1 MPQFSAWCPS
11 CNVSPPDAAIKKVLA
26 LQDTFFANKNT
37 CGDKVCNV
45 ANGESCTTCP
55 GDCGACSFTSAITSC
70 VNKNQIHFT
79 FDDGP
84 TEMFPKFLDILK
96 SSQIKASIYINGLY
110 VMQSIDPNSVV
121 GKETGWTNSIL
132 ASYVKRA
139 YDEGH
144 IIGTHT
150 YSHLGVVNGT
160 VSTPNFTLNSVKLD
174 VLRMQMLMNDILIYD
189 IIGKYPLAFRPPY
202 LEMNGTILN
211 LLETMGYI
219 PISVNV
225 DSKDYEATSS
235 DIVVSNVMADIS
247 KSPNDGMIGLFHD
260 GYSFTIEALPKLIT
274 QVKAKG
280 ITFVDLPT
288 CLNKPASAFYRST
301 NANLF
306 TKDMQSAQG
315 VNNPSTIS
323 STTSTTSTTT
333 SATTSTTTK
342 PSSSTTPLAPSS
354 KNTNINGIQS
364 SASSLTGAM
373 DYVLDIL
380 SVFLVTIGFF

>member
-1 MPQFSAWCPS
+1 
-11 CNVSPPDAAIKKVLA
+11 
-26 LQDTFFANKNT
+26 
-37 CGDKVCNV
+37 
-45 ANGESCTTCP
+45 
-55 GDCGACSFTSAITSC
+55 
-70 VNKNQIHFT
+70 
-79 FDDGP
+79 
-84 TEMFPKFLDILK
+84 
-96 SSQIKASIYINGLY
+96 
-110 VMQSIDPNSVV
+110 
-121 GKETGWTNSIL
+121 
-132 ASYVKRA
+132 
-139 YDEGH
+139 
-144 IIGTHT
+144 
-150 YSHLGVVNGT
+150 
-160 VSTPNFTLNSVKLD
+160 
-174 VLRMQMLMNDILIYD
+174 MQMLMNDILIYD

-306 TKDMQSAQG
+306 TKG
-315 VNNPSTIS
+315 
-323 STTSTTSTTT
+323 
-333 SATTSTTTK
+333 
-342 PSSSTTPLAPSS
+342 L
-354 KNTNINGIQS
+354 
-364 SASSLTGAM
+364 
-373 DYVLDIL
+373 Y
-380 SVFLVTIGFF
+380 